1 MTATLLKFERCERSF
16 IPDLVLAR
24 VLETPSDKAA
34 TLKEARGFSLKA
46 ARSGKISEPFDQE
59 ASFLHESLIGERA
72 GQMTCYSAWALYID
86 LKMIT

>member
-1 MTATLLKFERCERSF
+1 MTVLAKKSEQFKKSF

-24 VLETPSDKAA
+24 ILAIPADNAA
-34 TLKEARGFSLKA
+34 TLKEARAFSLKA